1 VSDDFDLLIAN
12 GTVVT
17 SRTMVAADVAIR
29 GESIAAIGEPG
40 RLRAPTVLNAEGRY
54 VLPGVIDAHVHF
66 REPGLEYKE
75 DFGTGTRAAVMG
87 GVTTVL
93 DMPNSLPP
101 TSTPARV
108 HHKRALAEARAYCDV
123 GFYGLLAQDNVGEL
137 AGMAEAG
144 VVGFKCFLGQS
155 TGNIPAPDDGRLLEA
170 LGIVARLDMRC
181 GFHAENDAILQH
193 LVGGLQAEGRTDA
206 LAHLESRPEVA
217 EVEAIQRAAL
227 FAATTGA
234 RIHVFHLSTAG
245 GLAMVEAW
253 RRQGVDIT
261 CEVTPHHCFL
271 SADAMRALGS
281 LVRINPPVREAGHA
295 ARLLDA
301 LAAGSIDCIA
311 TDHAPHLASEK
322 LNANIWQAASG
333 FGGVELSLRL
343 FLTLGVNAGR
353 LSLPDLVRATS
364 ERPARTWGL
373 APRKGS
379 LEVGADADVT
389 IVDLDFQDVIEASRL
404 HGKNNLTPFEG
415 LLTRGGAVATIVRG
429 QVVMQA
435 GELVGEPRGR
445 MVRRQTRMSPAA
457 PYRPRG
463 SPTSSPATE

>member
-1 VSDDFDLLIAN
+1 MSDAFDLLIAN
-12 GTVVT
+12 GTLVT
-17 SRTMVAADVAIR
+17 PLATYAADIGIR
-29 GESIAAIGEPG
+29 GETIAAVAEPG
-40 RLRAPTVLNAEGRY
+40 RLHASNVVNAEGRY

-93 DMPNSLPP
+93 EMPNTLPP
-101 TSTPARV
+101 TSTAERV

-123 GFYGLLAQDNVGEL
+123 GFYGLLAQDNLGEL
-137 AGMAEAG
+137 VSMAEAG

-170 LGIVARLDMRC
+170 LSTIAGLNMRC

-193 LVGGLQAEGRTDA
+193 LAAELRSAGRTDP
-206 LAHLESRPEVA
+206 LAHLASRPEVA

-227 FAATTGA
+227 LASVTGA
-234 RIHVFHLSTAG
+234 QIHIFHLSSAG
-245 GLAMVEAW
+245 GLATVRAW
-253 RRQGVDIT
+253 RRRGVDIT

-271 SADAMRALGS
+271 TDDAMRALGS
-281 LVRINPPVREAGHA
+281 VVRINPPVREQGHGRA
-295 ARLLDA
+295 LLDA
-301 LAAGSIDCIA
+301 LAAGAIECIA

-322 LNANIWQAASG
+322 LHANIWEAVSG

-353 LSLPDLVRATS
+353 LRLQDVVRATS
-364 ERPARTWGL
+364 EGPARTWGL
-373 APRKGS
+373 FPRKGS

-389 IVDLDFQDVIEASRL
+389 IVDLDMEDVIEASRL

-429 QVVMQA
+429 QMVMHD
-435 GELVGEPRGR
+435 GVLLGSPRGR
-445 MVRRQTRMSPAA
+445 MVRRLPDPM
-457 PYRPRG
+457 
-463 SPTSSPATE
+463 PATEP

>member
-1 VSDDFDLLIAN
+1 LSGQDDFDLLIAN

-17 SRTMVAADVAIR
+17 PASTYVADVGIR
-29 GESIAAIGEPG
+29 GESIAAVAEPG
-40 RLRAPTVLNAEGRY
+40 RLHASNLLNAEGRY

-93 DMPNSLPP
+93 DMPNTLPP
-101 TSTPARV
+101 TSTAERL
-108 HHKRALAEARAYCDV
+108 HLKRALAEAKAYCDV
-123 GFYGLLAQDNVGEL
+123 GFYGLLAHDNVGEL

-170 LGIVARLDMRC
+170 LSVVARLDMRC

-193 LVGGLQAEGRTDA
+193 LVAVLQSEGRTDA

-227 FAATTGA
+227 FAAIAGA
-234 RIHVFHLSTAG
+234 RIHIFHVSSAG

-253 RRQGVDIT
+253 RRKGVDIT

-281 LVRINPPVREAGHA
+281 LVRINPPVREAEHA
-295 ARLLDA
+295 RRLLDA
-301 LAAGSIDCIA
+301 LAAGGIDYFA

-322 LNANIWQAASG
+322 LHANIWEAVSG

-343 FLTLGVNAGR
+343 FLTLGVNTGR
-353 LSLPDLVRATS
+353 LTLQDLVRATS

-373 APRKGS
+373 FPRKGS

-389 IVDLDFQDVIEASRL
+389 IIDLDVRDVIEASRL

-415 LLTRGGAVATIVRG
+415 LLTRGAATATIVRG
-429 QVVMQA
+429 KVVMQD
-435 GELVGEPRGR
+435 GELLGAPGGR
-445 MVRRQTRMSPAA
+445 MVRRPTPE
-457 PYRPRG
+457 RPPL
-463 SPTSSPATE
+463 STD